1 MPNSNKFQKP
11 FIPNTTLLDESVGDP
26 SGYVSNDG
34 VWAAVPWGKKY
45 VIIHNG
51 RQVHTSNNLKSAKS
65 YISKSSKA
73 TKKTSSSLE
82 NFL

>member
-1 MPNSNKFQKP
+1 MPSSKFQKP
-11 FIPNTTLLDESVGDP
+11 FISNSSLLDSTPGDP
-26 SGYVSNDG
+26 LGYVSKDG

-45 VIIHNG
+45 VILHNG

>member
-1 MPNSNKFQKP
+1 MPNSKFQKP

-26 SGYVSNDG
+26 SGYVSKDG
-34 VWAAVPWGKKY
+34 VWVAVPWGKKY

-51 RQVHTSNNLKSAKS
+51 RQVHTSNNLRSAKS

>member
-1 MPNSNKFQKP
+1 MPSSKFQKP
-11 FIPNTTLLDESVGDP
+11 FISNSSLLDSTPGDP
-26 SGYVSNDG
+26 LGYVSKDG
-34 VWAAVPWGKKY
+34 VWAAVPFGNKF

>member
-1 MPNSNKFQKP
+1 MPNSKFKKP
-11 FIPNTTLLDESVGDP
+11 FIPNPSILDAIPKDP
-26 SGYVSNDG
+26 LGYVSNDG

-45 VIIHNG
+45 VILHNG